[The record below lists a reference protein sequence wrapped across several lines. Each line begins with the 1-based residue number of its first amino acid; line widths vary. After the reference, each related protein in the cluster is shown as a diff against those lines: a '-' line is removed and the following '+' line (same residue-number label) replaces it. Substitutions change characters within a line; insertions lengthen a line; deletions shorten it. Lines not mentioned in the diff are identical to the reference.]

1 MTKKQNATLGL
12 LSEICMGMEGGGLG
26 SIHGGHERHVERV
39 IVKYN
44 DLEIGYH
51 LIISYH
57 IISYHSYH
65 LSPDPP
71 INTRRARAQP
81 FSCSLQLHLL

>member
-1 MTKKQNATLGL
+1 MTRQLGTDSAMTKKQNATLGL

-44 DLEIGYH
+44 DHGNRVSPH
-51 LIISYH
+51 HIISYH
-57 IISYHSYH
+57 IIS
-65 LSPDPP
+65 LISPP
-71 INTRRARAQP
+71 T
-81 FSCSLQLHLL
+81 